1 MEARSF
7 VEFALRVGLSDEFGD
22 PRVEEDSEGDVD
34 DVQVAEELE
43 DWRYCFR
50 RRRKGESRV

>member
-22 PRVEEDSEGDVD
+22 LRVEEDSEEDVD
-34 DVQVAEELE
+34 DVQVAEE
-43 DWRYCFR
+43 
-50 RRRKGESRV
+50 

>member
-7 VEFALRVGLSDEFGD
+7 VEFALRVGLSDAFGD
-22 PRVEEDSEGDVD
+22 LRVEEDSEEDVD

-43 DWRYCFR
+43 DWRCCFR
-50 RRRKGESRV
+50 RHRKGESRV

>member
-1 MEARSF
+1 MEVRSF
-7 VEFALRVGLSDEFGD
+7 VELALHVGLSDEFGD

-43 DWRYCFR
+43 DWRCCFR
-50 RRRKGESRV
+50 RHRKGGSRV

>member
-22 PRVEEDSEGDVD
+22 LRVEEDSEEDVD

-43 DWRYCFR
+43 DRWCCFR
-50 RRRKGESRV
+50 RLRKGESRV